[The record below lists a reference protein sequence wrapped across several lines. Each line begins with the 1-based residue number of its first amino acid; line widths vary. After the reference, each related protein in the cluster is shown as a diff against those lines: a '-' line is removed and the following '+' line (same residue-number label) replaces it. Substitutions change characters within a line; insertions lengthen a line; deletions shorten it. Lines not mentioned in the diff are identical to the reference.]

1 MERLNYKCVQDFWQ
15 DQTGGRLAG
24 LIGYLKVDDE
34 VQMQRMTIAFA
45 QALRMVMMQPGMQ
58 QAPQPERKVIDT
70 TDPNFIKTF
79 KGFRKGK
86 PPTQD

>member
-1 MERLNYKCVQDFWQ
+1 MERLDYKHVQDVWR
-15 DQTGGRLAG
+15 DRTGGELAG
-24 LIGYLKVDDE
+24 LRGYLQVDDE
-34 VQMQRMTIAFA
+34 VQMQRMTLAFMH
-45 QALRMVMMQPGMQ
+45 ALMRVGGIQP
-58 QAPQPERKVIDT
+58 ASPPQPERKVIDT